1 VYALAIALLVASLLF
16 SVGFVFPA
24 HASLVTISG
33 QYQTVWIN
41 STTHAYCVQN
51 DVWDPDPGWVQEI
64 QVNDQTGAFT
74 VIGSSAND
82 NHVSSYP
89 SIVKG
94 NAWGL
99 ATANSGLPMQVS
111 GLNVE
116 TSWNISTIN
125 SGRWDAAYDIWF
137 QNASQLSS
145 TSSYSAEMMI
155 WLSYTVQNPS
165 SWYRGMVS
173 IAGTGWDVYYCVFS
187 GWNYIAYERISNT
200 TYESFNLNT
209 FAEDAVSRGYIQN
222 SWYLVAV
229 EAGFEISQGGV
240 GLASNSFSVTPVQIK
255 AEGSFVWW
263 PLITIAAVVI
273 AIAIAIAAAYVLRRK
288 KQAQQHI

>member
-1 VYALAIALLVASLLF
+1 M
-16 SVGFVFPA
+16 
-24 HASLVTISG
+24 
-33 QYQTVWIN
+33 
-41 STTHAYCVQN
+41 QN
-51 DVWDPDPGWVQEI
+51 DVWDPDPGQTQEI